1 MLPDFRPVDSAASN
15 CCCFCISTPFE
26 TPISILA
33 LQFGPSVTVLSPT
46 MTSADFC
53 LCFLL
58 CCQFSTRCAGQGQT
72 SPGKPCCLP
81 SNAAEYT
88 SALSVQV
95 SGFTVLGQLTQSG
108 SLLSGS
114 CSSVQKYLY
123 TFLPTPPR
131 DDAVG
136 FKLRFPLQGP

>member
-1 MLPDFRPVDSAASN
+1 MV
-15 CCCFCISTPFE
+15 
-26 TPISILA
+26 
-33 LQFGPSVTVLSPT
+33 QSPN

-53 LCFLL
+53 LCFLS
-58 CCQFSTRCAGQGQT
+58 CRQHSTRFTGQGQI

-81 SNAAEYT
+81 SNPAEYT
-88 SALSVQV
+88 STLSAQV
-95 SGFTVLGQLTQSG
+95 LGFTVLGQLTQGG

-114 CSSVQKYLY
+114 CSSVQKFLY

-136 FKLRFPLQGP
+136 FKLRFPLHRAGYVADLHRLTKWHAGHT